1 MEVAQEETRPPGG
14 RNLEDL
20 SREELLQVLTHIRDK
35 GGKGEAHDAPQ
46 APVGS

>member
-1 MEVAQEETRPPGG
+1 MEVAQEETRPPAC

>member
-20 SREELLQVLTHIRDK
+20 SREELLQVLAHIRDK
-35 GGKGEAHDAPQ
+35 GGKGESYDATH
-46 APVGS
+46 APIVY